1 MTPHTQYFVR
11 VDCAGRRGEEVLA
24 DLREALAKAAA
35 RKSRP
40 VIVLLHL
47 ARLGDSL
54 MGLFRELTA
63 LVMKTEPRPVL
74 VDGSRY
80 AATFFENC
88 PGAVPIVVCEEE
100 PASDAPQRV
109 LVVEDHEDIQE
120 FLCHLIRSAGHD
132 CLAASSVAE
141 ALEHVEKDEVDVVFL
156 DLKLPDGDGLDVALH
171 ARGRDIPVIA
181 VSGAVSLDAET
192 GERYGIRRTVGK
204 PFQVREVLN
213 ALQEV
218 SA

>member
-1 MTPHTQYFVR
+1 MTPPSQHFVR

-24 DLREALAKAAA
+24 QLREALSKAAA

-40 VIVLLHL
+40 VIVLIRL
-47 ARLGDSL
+47 ARLNDSL

-63 LVMKTEPRPVL
+63 LVMSTEPRPVL

-80 AATFFENC
+80 AATFFENY

-100 PASDAPQRV
+100 PASDAPRRV
-109 LVVEDHEDIQE
+109 LVVEDHEEIQE
-120 FLCHLIRSAGHD
+120 FLCHLIRSAGHRCD
-132 CLAASSVAE
+132 GASSVAE
-141 ALEHVEKDEVDVVFL
+141 AVRRLDRGEVDVVFL
-156 DLKLPDGDGLDVALH
+156 DLKLPDGDGLDVARH

-181 VSGAVSLDAET
+181 VSGAVSLDRET
-192 GERYGIRRTVGK
+192 GERYGIRRTIGK
-204 PFQVREVLN
+204 PFHVREVLN